1 MKEKTDVMPDKNSEE
16 YKIRFG
22 YPENEFVFC
31 CNDDDTNIWVYHKSD
46 SATFRQ
52 IDPGFSKANE
62 KNFSRAVDY
71 AMKTKKLAYFDPN
84 ILKHPIFSN
93 TKEQIDAKQKTAT
106 SLALKI
112 YEAVEIQKAVDAGK
126 DMNELQEDM
135 LWKSDLL
142 AHKMPPEKC
151 EILCKTTFLEKAVRR
166 DFDKMVKFLLEKTN
180 ADVNAKN
187 NMGITAL
194 FSCIRSAKMARLLIK
209 YGADVNIKDEKDR
222 TLLFYANR
230 PEVIRV
236 LLENGADGNI
246 RDKFGQTALFQY
258 LNADEIDMFLKYCGN
273 VNDRDNDGKTPLFY
287 AWRDVVVRSL
297 LKHGADVNIKDNDGR
312 TAIFYEGEEKIPLL
326 VEHGADVNVK
336 DKDGMTPLLMCIKNE
351 NLGNAAYLMEHGADF
366 SVVDS
371 DGKTILDNAKEIFEK
386 MKKSFID
393 KGIDYSKNRSYNY
406 NLKSLNKIQKI
417 FGKANP

>member
-1 MKEKTDVMPDKNSEE
+1 MKKKTDVMPDKNSEE

-31 CNDDDTNIWVYHKSD
+31 CNDDATKIWVYHKSD

-52 IDPGFSKANE
+52 IDSGFSKANE

-84 ILKHPIFSN
+84 ILEHPIFSN
-93 TKEQIDAKQKTAT
+93 TKEQIDAKANTAT

-126 DMNELQEDM
+126 DMNVLQDDIF
-135 LWKSDLL
+135 WKD
-142 AHKMPPEKC
+142 KFPPEKY
-151 EILCKTTFLEKAVRR
+151 EKFCKETFLKKAVKR
-166 DFDKMVKFLLEKTN
+166 DFDKMVRFLLEKTN
-180 ADVNAKN
+180 ANVNAKDN
-187 NMGITAL
+187 IGQTAL
-194 FSCIRSAKMARLLIK
+194 FSCVTSAKMARLLIK
-209 YGADVNIKDEKDR
+209 YGADVNIKDEKGK
-222 TLLFYANR
+222 TFLFYANR

-246 RDKFGQTALFQY
+246 RDKLGRTALFQY
-258 LNADEIDMFLKYCGN
+258 ENADEIDMFLKYCGN

-297 LKHGADVNIKDNDGR
+297 LKHGADVNIKDNDDR
-312 TAIFYEGEEKIPLL
+312 TAIFYEGEGKIPLL
-326 VEHGADVNVK
+326 VKHGADVNVK

-366 SVVDS
+366 SVLDS
-371 DGKTILDNAKEIFEK
+371 DGKTILDNAKAIFEK
-386 MKKSFID
+386 IKKSFID
-393 KGIDYSKNRSYNY
+393 KGTDYSKNLWYNS
-406 NLKSLNKIQKI
+406 NLESLNKIQEI
-417 FGKANP
+417 FGKTNS